1 MNLLDAIQNR
11 RSIKKFSTRPVTRA
25 EIEALLDLA
34 VLAPNHGMTQPWGF
48 LVMGE
53 EARRAY
59 GEVLGG
65 RRTKRVDDPEAAAT
79 IMERSIRG
87 MVETPAIIAVTM
99 HLDEDPE
106 TLEEDYAATF
116 MAIQNML
123 LAATASGLGTHIKTG
138 AVMADPALRAALGV
152 EEGRRIVALIF
163 LGEPE
168 ELPAAKARTAAAEKT
183 TWLP

>member
-1 MNLLDAIQNR
+1 MSLLDAIENR
-11 RSIKKFSTRPVTRA
+11 RSIKKFTSRAVTRA
-25 EIEALLDLA
+25 EIEALLDA
-34 VLAPNHGMTQPWGF
+34 AILAPNHGMTQPWGF
-48 LVMGE
+48 IVMGE

-65 RRTKRVDDPEAAAT
+65 RRASRIEDPEAAAT
-79 IMERSIRG
+79 VRERSVRG

-123 LAATASGLGTHIKTG
+123 LAAVARGLGTQIKTG

-152 EEGRRIVALIF
+152 EEGRRIVALVF
-163 LGEPE
+163 VGEPAE
-168 ELPAAKARTAAAEKT
+168 VPAAKSRVPAAEKT
-183 TWLP
+183 VWLP